1 LTQHISR
8 SLGDCPV
15 GAGKEDVR
23 KPVVGLSRIPVSKYL
38 FREVTLIKRLSR
50 IIAAATHAR
59 MIQQDL
65 TIGKAMRKRAQI
77 GPASRRYADPDSFA
91 HHAAFRLR
99 WMLPQAWRYGCAKPS
114 VVRGPHSER
123 RLNAAQLNPS
133 LLIQRFNSEI
143 RFAASRLQTKNN
155 SQSIKVKPNLTR

>member
-77 GPASRRYADPDSFA
+77 GPASRR
-91 HHAAFRLR
+91 
-99 WMLPQAWRYGCAKPS
+99 MLIQTASLIMQPS
-114 VVRGPHSER
+114 VCGGYFLTHGAIAV
-123 RLNAAQLNPS
+123 
-133 LLIQRFNSEI
+133 
-143 RFAASRLQTKNN
+143 
-155 SQSIKVKPNLTR
+155 PNQA